1 MRKTKSEDMRIAI
14 IGGSGEFGR
23 IFARLF
29 KDEGH
34 DVVITG
40 RDAAK
45 GERVAKELSVGFT
58 NDDAKAA
65 EEGDIVIIS
74 VYIEN
79 TVEVIRQVAPHVR
92 SGCLLMDVTSV
103 KVEPCRAMRKFAK
116 RGVEIIGTHPM
127 FGPRVTS
134 IEGLTFI
141 VIPVRT
147 KKWDKFLLD
156 FLKKQKAKI
165 FITTPE
171 EHDRIMGVVQGLT
184 HFAYIA
190 AASTLK
196 ELNVDVRYSK
206 NFASPIYELM
216 LDLIARIVG
225 QSPQLYASI
234 QMHNPVVKKVH
245 RTFIKQAQMLQDIVA
260 KKDIAAFTKIMINA
274 ARHIG
279 EIDASMGRSDKAI
292 LALTGELKKLGES
305 VGKEA
310 ALKHIYSG
318 AVHVGRVKRIDADSV
333 ALLTSS
339 GKEIAL
345 KLSNIELLGGDFLR
359 EWKLKNLPRTRR
371 DFSILLPENADEEII
386 KKIVEKCD
394 ERIVSCSVVD
404 TYKGKQVPQGKKSIT
419 FKVEAFDFD
428 FEKVEKILE
437 GIGGTLR

>member
-1 MRKTKSEDMRIAI
+1 MRIAI

-29 KDEGH
+29 KKEGH
-34 DVVITG
+34 DVIITG

-45 GERVAKELSVGFT
+45 GEKIAKELDVRFT
-58 NDDAKAA
+58 NDNVKAA
-65 EEGDIVIIS
+65 EESDVVIIS

-92 SGCLLMDVTSV
+92 SGCLLMDLTSV
-103 KVEPCRAMRKFAK
+103 KVEPCRAMKKFAK
-116 RGVEIIGTHPM
+116 RNVEIIGTHPM

-141 VIPVRT
+141 LTPIRT

-156 FLKKQKAKI
+156 FLKNQKAKV

-190 AASTLK
+190 AASTLR
-196 ELNVDVRYSK
+196 EMNIDVRYSK

-245 RTFIKQAQMLQDIVA
+245 STFIRQAQILRDIVA
-260 KKDIAAFTKIMINA
+260 KKDTAAFAKIMTNA

-279 EIDASMGRSDKAI
+279 DIDASMGRSDKAI

-305 VGKEA
+305 VGEEV

-318 AVHVGRVKRIDADSV
+318 VVHVGRVKSISADSV
-333 ALLTSS
+333 ILLTPS
-339 GKEIAL
+339 GKEVAV
-345 KLSNIELLGGDFLR
+345 KLSNIELLGSDFLR
-359 EWKLKNLPRTRR
+359 EWKAKNLPRVRR
-371 DFSILLPENADEEII
+371 DFSALLPENADEEII
-386 KKIVEKCD
+386 KKIIETCD
-394 ERIVSCSVVD
+394 ERIISCSIID
-404 TYKGKQVPQGKKSIT
+404 TYKGKQVPQGRKSIT
-419 FKVEAFDFD
+419 IRVEASDFD
-428 FEKVEKILE
+428 FEKVKKIIE

>member
-1 MRKTKSEDMRIAI
+1 MRRNGENMKIAI

-29 KDEGH
+29 KKEGH
-34 DVVITG
+34 DVIITG

-45 GERVAKELSVGFT
+45 GEKVAKELGVRFT
-58 NDDAKAA
+58 NDNVKAA
-65 EEGDIVIIS
+65 EESDVVIIS

-92 SGCLLMDVTSV
+92 SGCLLMDLTSV
-103 KVEPCRAMRKFAK
+103 KVEPCRAMKKFAK
-116 RGVEIIGTHPM
+116 RNVEIIGTHPM

-141 VIPVRT
+141 LTPIRT

-156 FLKKQKAKI
+156 FLKNRKAKV

-190 AASTLK
+190 AASTLR
-196 ELNVDVRYSK
+196 EMNVDVRYSK

-245 RTFIKQAQMLQDIVA
+245 KTFIRQAQMLRDIVA
-260 KKDIAAFTKIMINA
+260 KKDTAAFAKIMTNA

-279 EIDASMGRSDKAI
+279 DIDASMGRSDKAI

-305 VGKEA
+305 VGEEV

-318 AVHVGRVKRIDADSV
+318 AVHVGRVKSISAGSV
-333 ALLTSS
+333 ILLTPS
-339 GKEIAL
+339 GKEVAV
-345 KLSNIELLGGDFLR
+345 KLSNIELLGSDFLR
-359 EWKLKNLPRTRR
+359 EWKAKNLPRVRR
-371 DFSILLPENADEEII
+371 DFSALLPENADEEII
-386 KKIVEKCD
+386 KKIIETCD
-394 ERIVSCSVVD
+394 ERIISCSIID
-404 TYKGKQVPQGKKSIT
+404 TYKGKQVPQGRKSIT
-419 FKVEAFDFD
+419 LRVEASDFD
-428 FEKVEKILE
+428 FEKVKKILE